1 MDEML
6 LVFLVAAGVLMC
18 SSWNL
23 ARLSLS
29 LQGWSSTS
37 LHEWAC
43 FVWMAGNCLY
53 MDGKTFIV
61 PGFSAWLSIVLIG
74 LSAIG
79 FSLWA
84 SGSSLPC

>member
-1 MDEML
+1 
-6 LVFLVAAGVLMC
+6 
-18 SSWNL
+18 
-23 ARLSLS
+23 
-29 LQGWSSTS
+29 
-37 LHEWAC
+37 
-43 FVWMAGNCLY
+43 

>member
-6 LVFLVAAGVLMC
+6 LVFLVATGVLMC